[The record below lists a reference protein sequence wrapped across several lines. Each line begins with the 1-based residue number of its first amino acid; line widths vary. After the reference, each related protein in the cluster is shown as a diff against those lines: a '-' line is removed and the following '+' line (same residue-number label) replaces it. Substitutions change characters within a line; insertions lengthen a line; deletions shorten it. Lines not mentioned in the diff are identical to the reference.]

1 MINWHRLFGI
11 FLTDYFTGTPYT
23 VELEKDLSLQQQF
36 LDVVI
41 LHKEAGE
48 FDGVLPD
55 GLDNLK
61 THNLLSYKSM
71 RESFDAWA
79 VQELIGHYVNYRKQ
93 LEGESLLSESEF
105 SLYAISTRFPHGLQ
119 KQLNFKELKQGV
131 YELDLSLKIR
141 LIVLSRIEKA
151 EHNAVWHLFSNS
163 LDKINYGANT
173 YHSKSNPSSVVNL
186 LYETYQLEG
195 LAMPYTMQD
204 FQQQVAREHLQF
216 LSDDEILKKFSA
228 EDILKRFSADDVL
241 KRFSADDVLKRFST
255 EEILK
260 DVPVN
265 ERLKGLSKAEITAYL
280 QQLDDVD
287 DNSH

>member
-119 KQLNFKELKQGV
+119 KQL
-131 YELDLSLKIR
+131 
-141 LIVLSRIEKA
+141 
-151 EHNAVWHLFSNS
+151 
-163 LDKINYGANT
+163 
-173 YHSKSNPSSVVNL
+173 
-186 LYETYQLEG
+186 
-195 LAMPYTMQD
+195 
-204 FQQQVAREHLQF
+204 
-216 LSDDEILKKFSA
+216 ILK
-228 EDILKRFSADDVL
+228 
-241 KRFSADDVLKRFST
+241 
-255 EEILK
+255 
-260 DVPVN
+260 N
-265 ERLKGLSKAEITAYL
+265 
-280 QQLDDVD
+280 
-287 DNSH
+287 